1 MENKIKITID
11 GQSFEIPV
19 DASLLTGLFGNMGMM
34 GNGLLRQRRFNVPM
48 PIAIPVTT
56 PMAMP
61 RAEIQTSH
69 ERLQDNFFRL
79 LDNETRTN
87 RAIMTLHRRLQVLE
101 GKGIQTRVPTQNRMM
116 MRSFNMPKIPRV
128 DPKLMESVMKNLY
141 SSLKTALEEPKEI
154 EKPKKPTKAQNRTN
168 VQTKA
173 VPKAKGKST
182 KVIKKLTKK

>member
-48 PIAIPVTT
+48 
-56 PMAMP
+56 AMP

-69 ERLQDNFFRL
+69 ER
-79 LDNETRTN
+79 
-87 RAIMTLHRRLQVLE
+87 I
-101 GKGIQTRVPTQNRMM
+101 G
-116 MRSFNMPKIPRV
+116 PRV
-128 DPKLMESVMKNLY
+128 GQSSHERMEETFFDQFRSDLVVCKQNNLR
-141 SSLKTALEEPKEI
+141 SKDERILAALIALHKRVKWLERQVIIRKPILRMTREALQATGKKEEQPTKKV
-154 EKPKKPTKAQNRTN
+154 KPKKPTKAKNRTN

-182 KVIKKLTKK
+182 KLTKK